1 MVLTSKIYGDVE
13 YSENNII
20 TFEKGILGFEELKK
34 YALIKLMDYEPFYL
48 LQSIED
54 ESIGFI
60 VLSPFDF
67 YREYEF
73 DLDENNLKRLK
84 IENEGEVN
92 VFAIVTLD
100 SDPNKITTN
109 LKAPIIIN
117 ISNNLGEQIV
127 LNRDQYKIKQPLMR
141 E

>member
-1 MVLTSKIYGDVE
+1 
-13 YSENNII
+13 
-20 TFEKGILGFEELKK
+20 
-34 YALIKLMDYEPFYL
+34 MDYEPFYL